1 MLKVKKLKYKF
12 DNTTFEFNFDLNSN
26 DIVGVIGKSG
36 SGKTTLFN
44 LLAGFLKPN
53 DGSIF
58 LNDNDIT
65 YLKPPIRNI
74 SILFQDHNNF
84 NHLTIFE
91 NIILGIDPDM
101 KLTQNNLKIVKNIMK
116 KVSLN
121 IDLRKKVSD
130 LSGGE
135 QQRVSIARSLLRKK
149 PLLLLDEPFNSL
161 DPGLRKTLYEDVKK
175 MSLNNRLMTLI
186 SSHLIEELKNVTD
199 KCYCFLFQTF
209 MFGFWHNTRF
219 SNKTV
224 TLLTGAY
231 VEEGLRNVLIE
242 K

>member
-1 MLKVKKLKYKF
+1 MLKVKQLKYKF
-12 DNTTFEFNFDLNSN
+12 DKTTFEFNFDLTDNN
-26 DIVGVIGKSG
+26 IVGVIGKSG
-36 SGKTTLFN
+36 SGKSTLFN

-53 DGSIF
+53 NGSIF
-58 LNDNDIT
+58 FNENNIT
-65 YLKPPIRNI
+65 YLKPPERNI

-101 KLTQNNLKIVKNIMK
+101 KQNQNNFKIVKNIMK

-121 IDLRKKVSD
+121 IDLNKKVSD

-149 PLLLLDEPFNSL
+149 SLFLLDEPFNSL

-175 MSLNNRLMTLI
+175 MSLNNRLITLI
-186 SSHLIEELKNVTD
+186 SSHLIDELKNVTD
-199 KCYCFLFQTF
+199 KFLFI
-209 MFGFWHNTRF
+209 
-219 SNKTV
+219 NKGKIV
-224 TLLTGAY
+224 ENKILSYKQLLKNKY
-231 VEEGLRNVLIE
+231 FKEYLQ
-242 K
+242 

>member
-12 DNTTFEFNFDLNSN
+12 ESTSFEFNFDLNSN

-36 SGKTTLFN
+36 SGKSTLFN
-44 LLAGFLKPN
+44 LLSGFLKPN

-58 LNDNDIT
+58 LNDNNIT
-65 YLKPPIRNI
+65 HLKPPARNI

-101 KLTQNNLKIVKNIMK
+101 KQTQANFKIVKNIMK

-121 IDLRKKVSD
+121 IDLKKKVSD

-149 PLLLLDEPFNSL
+149 SILLLDEPFNSL
-161 DPGLRKTLYEDVKK
+161 DPGLRKILYEDVKK
-175 MSLNNRLMTLI
+175 MSIDNQLMTLV
-186 SSHLIEELKNVTD
+186 SSHLIEELKSVTD
-199 KCYCFLFQTF
+199 QFLFI
-209 MFGFWHNTRF
+209 
-219 SNKTV
+219 NKGKIIENKILSYRQ
-224 TLLTGAY
+224 LLKNKY
-231 VEEGLRNVLIE
+231 FKEYLQ
-242 K
+242 

>member
-12 DNTTFEFNFDLNSN
+12 DNTAFEFNFDLNSD

-101 KLTQNNLKIVKNIMK
+101 KLNQNNLKIVKNIMK

-161 DPGLRKTLYEDVKK
+161 DPCLRKTLYGDVKK

-199 KCYCFLFQTF
+199 KFLFI
-209 MFGFWHNTRF
+209 
-219 SNKTV
+219 NKGKIVENNILTYRQ
-224 TLLTGAY
+224 LLKNKY
-231 VEEGLRNVLIE
+231 FKEYLL
-242 K
+242 

>member
-12 DNTTFEFNFDLNSN
+12 ESTSFEFNFDLNSN

-36 SGKTTLFN
+36 SGKSTLFN
-44 LLAGFLKPN
+44 LLSGFLKPN

-58 LNDNDIT
+58 LNDNNIT
-65 YLKPPIRNI
+65 HLKPSARNI

-101 KLTQNNLKIVKNIMK
+101 KQTQANFKIVKNIMK

-121 IDLRKKVSD
+121 IDLKKKVSD

-149 PLLLLDEPFNSL
+149 SILLLDEPFNSL
-161 DPGLRKTLYEDVKK
+161 DPGLRKILYEDVRK
-175 MSLNNRLMTLI
+175 MSIDNQLMTLV
-186 SSHLIEELKNVTD
+186 SSHLIEELKSVTD
-199 KCYCFLFQTF
+199 QFLFI
-209 MFGFWHNTRF
+209 
-219 SNKTV
+219 NKGKIIENKILSYRQ
-224 TLLTGAY
+224 LLKNKY
-231 VEEGLRNVLIE
+231 FKEYLQ
-242 K
+242 

>member
-12 DNTTFEFNFDLNSN
+12 ESTSFEFNFDLNSN

-36 SGKTTLFN
+36 SGKSTLFN
-44 LLAGFLKPN
+44 LLSGFLKPN

-58 LNDNDIT
+58 LNDNNIT
-65 YLKPPIRNI
+65 HLKPPARNI

-101 KLTQNNLKIVKNIMK
+101 KQTQANFKIVKNIMK

-121 IDLRKKVSD
+121 IDLKKKVSD

-149 PLLLLDEPFNSL
+149 SILLLDEPFNSL
-161 DPGLRKTLYEDVKK
+161 DPGLRKILYEDIRK
-175 MSLNNRLMTLI
+175 MSIDNQLMTLV
-186 SSHLIEELKNVTD
+186 SSHLIEELKSVTD
-199 KCYCFLFQTF
+199 QFLFI
-209 MFGFWHNTRF
+209 
-219 SNKTV
+219 NKGKIIENKILSYRQ
-224 TLLTGAY
+224 LLKNKY
-231 VEEGLRNVLIE
+231 FKEYLQ
-242 K
+242 

>member
-91 NIILGIDPDM
+91 NIILGIDPDI

-199 KCYCFLFQTF
+199 KFLFINKGKIVENKIVSSQLS
-209 MFGFWHNTRF
+209 
-219 SNKTV
+219 SN
-224 TLLTGAY
+224 
-231 VEEGLRNVLIE
+231 
-242 K
+242 

>member
-1 MLKVKKLKYKF
+1 MLKVKQLKYKF
-12 DNTTFEFNFDLNSN
+12 DKTTFEFNFDLTDNN
-26 DIVGVIGKSG
+26 IVGVIGKSG
-36 SGKTTLFN
+36 SGKSTLFN

-53 DGSIF
+53 NGSIF
-58 LNDNDIT
+58 LNENNIS
-65 YLKPPIRNI
+65 YLKPPERNI

-84 NHLTIFE
+84 DHLTIFE

-101 KLTQNNLKIVKNIMK
+101 KQNQNNFKIVKNIMK

-121 IDLRKKVSD
+121 IDLNKKVSD

-149 PLLLLDEPFNSL
+149 PLFLLDEPFNSL

-175 MSLNNRLMTLI
+175 MSLNNRLITLI

-199 KCYCFLFQTF
+199 KFLFI
-209 MFGFWHNTRF
+209 
-219 SNKTV
+219 NKGKIV
-224 TLLTGAY
+224 ENKILSYKQLLKNKY
-231 VEEGLRNVLIE
+231 FKEYLQ
-242 K
+242 

>member
-91 NIILGIDPDM
+91 NIILGMDPDM

-135 QQRVSIARSLLRKK
+135 QQRVSIARCLLRKK

-199 KCYCFLFQTF
+199 KFLFI
-209 MFGFWHNTRF
+209 
-219 SNKTV
+219 NKGKIVENKILTYRQ
-224 TLLTGAY
+224 LLKNKY
-231 VEEGLRNVLIE
+231 FKEYLL
-242 K
+242 

>member
-58 LNDNDIT
+58 LNDNNIT

-91 NIILGIDPDM
+91 NIILGMDPDM

-199 KCYCFLFQTF
+199 KFLFI
-209 MFGFWHNTRF
+209 
-219 SNKTV
+219 NKGKIVENKILTYRQ
-224 TLLTGAY
+224 LLKNKY
-231 VEEGLRNVLIE
+231 FKEYLL
-242 K
+242 

>member
-12 DNTTFEFNFDLNSN
+12 DNTAFEFNFDLNSD

-58 LNDNDIT
+58 LNDNNIT

-91 NIILGIDPDM
+91 NIILGMDPDM

-199 KCYCFLFQTF
+199 KFLFI
-209 MFGFWHNTRF
+209 
-219 SNKTV
+219 NKGKIVENKILTYRQ
-224 TLLTGAY
+224 LLKNKY
-231 VEEGLRNVLIE
+231 FKEYLL
-242 K
+242 